1 MKLRT
6 RTSSWRRAPLVTT
19 CLAVL
24 LFTACG
30 GENAEVETA
39 ETRGKRVYGN
49 VCATC
54 HGPNPAQDG
63 VLGPAIAGASE
74 ELIRARVIEGGYPP
88 GYTPKR
94 NTKQMVP
101 LPHLEPVI
109 GDLVAYLASI
119 EP

>member
-1 MKLRT
+1 MTRHAPRRT
-6 RTSSWRRAPLVTT
+6 GSTAL
-19 CLAVL
+19 LAIAL
-24 LFTACG
+24 LASACG
-30 GENAEVETA
+30 SDSAEVETA
-39 ETRGKRVYGN
+39 EARGKKVYGN

-54 HGPNPAQDG
+54 HSGNPAEDG

-94 NTKQMVP
+94 NTKQMVA

-109 GDLVAYLASI
+109 GDLAAYLASV

>member
-1 MKLRT
+1 MTGHPLRPF
-6 RTSSWRRAPLVTT
+6 RSRAW
-19 CLAVL
+19 LASL
-24 LFTACG
+24 LGAALLASACG
-30 GENAEVETA
+30 ADDAEVETA
-39 ETRGKRVYGN
+39 VTRGKRVYGN

-54 HGPNPAQDG
+54 HAGNPAEEG

-74 ELIRARVIEGGYPP
+74 ELIRARVIDGGYTP

-94 NTKQMVP
+94 NTKQMVA

-109 GDLVAYLASI
+109 GDLAAYLASV